1 MAPLDKRDMVLTGF
15 IGDMVN
21 GTVDLSGDLNIIA
34 PTLGWNVSSDDHL
47 GRIFLV
53 HCH

>member
-1 MAPLDKRDMVLTGF
+1 VAPLDKRDMVLTGF
-15 IGDMVN
+15 IGDIVN

-34 PTLGWNVSSDDHL
+34 PILGWDVSNDDHL